1 MKTKMAPDANF
12 ESMSNI
18 NHFTVNDNF
27 LILKAIQ
34 IFTFILI
41 FLLLTQNI
49 SIQMKFVK
57 ILNIFE
63 KTVSL
68 PCTYKYQ
75 EYK

>member
-1 MKTKMAPDANF
+1 MKTKIAPDANF
-12 ESMSNI
+12 ESMSN

-63 KTVSL
+63 KTISL
-68 PCTYKYQ
+68 PYTYKYQ

>member
-12 ESMSNI
+12 ESMSN